1 MATVNLGHVVGPGV
15 PTGGTA
21 GQVLKKAS
29 STNFDA
35 AWANPGDL
43 PEIGAALNDIADAY
57 SSSTVYQEGDY
68 CIYTGQLYKHNSW
81 GGSTPAAEAW
91 TAAHWTAVTVM
102 DELDAEASARAAADT
117 AINTRISGL
126 QGEIGYVVDG
136 KQCANAVAT
145 GKYVIVRNSTITGV
159 TDGLYTAAKAI
170 TANTNIDSTYLTAV
184 SSGGVAN
191 SLYDQIVTLT
201 QTAITWNTTN
211 VIGDD
216 NKKYYQKIGKLV
228 IAGLEFTPVSGK
240 IETNNVIASGFP
252 IAKDANLV
260 VTQSNTR
267 QVKLDA
273 QGNLV
278 WWYPTDTSDLSR
290 VDITIVYFSVS

>member
-1 MATVNLGHVVGPGV
+1 MATVNLGHVVGQGV
-15 PTGGTA
+15 PSGGTA

-35 AWANPGDL
+35 AWASLGDL

-57 SSSTVYQEGDY
+57 SSSTVYNEGDY
-68 CIYTGQLYKHNSW
+68 CIYSGQLYKHNSW
-81 GGSTPAAEAW
+81 GETTPAAEDW
-91 TAAHWTAVTVM
+91 TAAHWTAVAVM

-170 TANTNIDSTYLTAV
+170 TANTDINSTYLTAV

-191 SLYDQIVTLT
+191 SLYDRIANMKISTYESTLDNTSATNTFSTGITFTNYAVVGIVVGNYTRTIHASDGLVNYEMNRSGELT
-201 QTAITWNTTN
+201 ITKSVASWGSTSKIYVT
-211 VIGDD
+211 VIHD
-216 NKKYYQKIGKLV
+216 
-228 IAGLEFTPVSGK
+228 
-240 IETNNVIASGFP
+240 
-252 IAKDANLV
+252 
-260 VTQSNTR
+260 
-267 QVKLDA
+267 
-273 QGNLV
+273 
-278 WWYPTDTSDLSR
+278 
-290 VDITIVYFSVS
+290 